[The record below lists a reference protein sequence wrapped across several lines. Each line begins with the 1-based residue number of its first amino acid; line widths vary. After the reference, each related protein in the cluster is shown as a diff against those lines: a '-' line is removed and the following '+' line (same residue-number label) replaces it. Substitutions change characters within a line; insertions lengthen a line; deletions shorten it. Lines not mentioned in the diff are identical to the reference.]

1 MSDSAN
7 GSKGMGGSHRPVTM
21 RDVAE
26 EIGVSNVT
34 VSLALRNSPKVSQKT
49 RAQVQKIAK
58 ELGYRP
64 DPMLSSLSRYR
75 NNVSARSV
83 ESVIA
88 WVHANA
94 DPKVCSEARRCLQGA
109 RQSAK
114 LMGYRVDEFDTTGMR
129 PARLAQILHT
139 RGIRGMIIS
148 PSASLDMRHFSEEE
162 FSAVRVDWTAV
173 HADTH
178 CVSPAHVSNVMLAL
192 NKIRSKGYRNVGY
205 VGMRTSP
212 WVFSSNYF
220 CGFRDQLQGMEP
232 EVLLFDQEQLTERPA
247 LLDAWIQRHQID
259 AILSDR
265 LDVSELLTESGC
277 RIPDDIALASVS
289 VHNSELDA
297 GVDANL
303 EEVGRVALMALDQ
316 MLQNGEH
323 WSAGKPSHDHGCGQV
338 GRGFFIAVRSW
349 GELLKHEEST

>member
-1 MSDSAN
+1 MSDNAN
-7 GSKGMGGSHRPVTM
+7 GSKGIGKSLRPVTM
-21 RDVAE
+21 RDVAD

-34 VSLALRNSPKVSQKT
+34 VSLALRNSPRISNKT
-49 RAQVQKIAK
+49 REKVQRVAS
-58 ELGYRP
+58 EMGYRP
-64 DPMLSSLSRYR
+64 NPMLSSLSRYR
-75 NNVSARSV
+75 NNVSTRSV

-88 WVHANA
+88 WIHANA
-94 DPKVCSEARRCLQGA
+94 DPKVCSEVRRCLQGA
-109 RQSAK
+109 RHSAQQ
-114 LMGYRVDEFDTTGMR
+114 MGYRVDEFDITGMR
-129 PARLAQILHT
+129 PARLAQILDT
-139 RGIRGMIIS
+139 RGIRGMIVS
-148 PSASLDMRHFSEEE
+148 PSASLDIRLFSDEE
-162 FSAVRVDWTAV
+162 FSTVRVDWTAV

-232 EVLLFDQEQLTERPA
+232 EVLLFDQEQLNERPA

-265 LDVSELLTESGC
+265 LDVSELLTESGY

-289 VHNSELDA
+289 VHDSELDA

-323 WSAGKPSHDHGCGQV
+323 GLPGSPRMIMVAGKWVEGSSLPFEV
-338 GRGFFIAVRSW
+338 GASC
-349 GELLKHEEST
+349 